1 VENKAGAEDDSMK
14 PVVRPSLKPNGQPT
28 GTFLLSIDD
37 GYVEYVYVLPLRWKA
52 ANIDRVYQRIRK
64 ALRLRE
70 QTGKIRTRHWDKANA
85 PAEAHCQ
92 ASPRAGCSEGR

>member
-1 VENKAGAEDDSMK
+1 MKKTRNPAGKASLD
-14 PVVRPSLKPNGQPT
+14 PLVRQSLKPNSQPF

-52 ANIDRVYQRIRK
+52 ATIDRVYQRVRK

-70 QTGKIRTRHWDKANA
+70 QPGKIRTRHWKKANV
-85 PAEAHCQ
+85 
-92 ASPRAGCSEGR
+92 